1 MMRVSF
7 PLDPSFEVFPNRS
20 AKMLRLATR
29 LLSTLLLGVLLIS
42 CGGEEEA
49 PKKHEKASA
58 KVPVELPPKPNLDSI
73 LGAPRTLPDGS
84 MTVTG
89 LILDKNQHFGQR
101 LKVRG
106 VVRDVSPDCPFLT
119 DPAEKEN
126 RPKLGGYK
134 RMCKSV
140 YLTIAD
146 NPVHPKEL
154 LLVEYNPYLHP
165 HLKPGDEIIAY
176 GLYDIKGAGFV
187 RPKDGLM
194 VVEDVLN
201 LAVDA
206 EGKFYNLPED
216 VARVRAEQAAAEA
229 AANQP

>member
-1 MMRVSF
+1 
-7 PLDPSFEVFPNRS
+7 
-20 AKMLRLATR
+20 MLRLVTQC
-29 LLSTLLLGVLLIS
+29 LSYILLGALLVS
-42 CGGEEEA
+42 CGGENEA
-49 PKKHEKASA
+49 PKKHEKAEA
-58 KVPVELPPKPNLDSI
+58 KVPVDLPAKPNLDSI
-73 LGAPRTLPDGS
+73 LGAPRALPDGS

-106 VVRDVSPDCPFLT
+106 VVRDISPDCPFLT
-119 DPAEKEN
+119 DPAEKDN

-140 YLTIAD
+140 YITIAD

-154 LLVEYNPYLHP
+154 LLVEYNPYFHP

-187 RPKDGLM
+187 RPKDGLL

-206 EGKFYNLPED
+206 EGTFYNTPEE
-216 VARVRAEQAAAEA
+216 VARVRAEQAAAA
-229 AANQP
+229 AEQPQ